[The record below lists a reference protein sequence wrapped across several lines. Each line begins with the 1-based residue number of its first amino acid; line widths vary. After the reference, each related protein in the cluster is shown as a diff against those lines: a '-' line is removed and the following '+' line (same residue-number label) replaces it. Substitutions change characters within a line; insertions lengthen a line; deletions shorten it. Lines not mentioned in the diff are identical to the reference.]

1 MRIAD
6 HAARPKAGDDGA
18 AGYEIA
24 VSGYRPV
31 ARACMLAARQKDR
44 AMTGDWFQT
53 RIVEPGLTLVT
64 EPFVHEY
71 FSANVFV
78 LQGRDRD
85 LVIDTGMGL
94 RPLREN
100 LPLTPGKPVVAVAT
114 HIHLDHVGG
123 LHEFEERAGPA
134 VSEAAFAAMPD
145 ALTYAGMFRGYPG
158 AVARAPSPGW
168 NSEDYRLQPAPLGR
182 ALRPNDR
189 IDLGDRRFTVFA
201 LPGHSPDSIGLLD
214 EADGLFFCGDA
225 IYPGGL
231 IDGLPDSDRR
241 AYRSTMRL
249 ILSLPIRLACGGH
262 GSVMDPGTVRMIA
275 EDYLHATDRRG

>member
-1 MRIAD
+1 MAENWY
-6 HAARPKAGDDGA
+6 A
-18 AGYEIA
+18 
-24 VSGYRPV
+24 
-31 ARACMLAARQKDR
+31 
-44 AMTGDWFQT
+44 T
-53 RIVEPGLTLVT
+53 RMVEPGLSVVT
-64 EPFVHEY
+64 EPFVHDY
-71 FSANVFV
+71 FSANVFI
-78 LQGRDRD
+78 LEGRERD

-94 RPLREN
+94 RPLRDS
-100 LPLTPGKPVVAVAT
+100 LALTPGKPVIAVAT

-134 VSEAAFAAMPD
+134 VSAAAFATMPD
-145 ALTYAGMFRGYPG
+145 ALTYAGMFRGFPG
-158 AVARAPSPGW
+158 AVTRAPSPGW
-168 NSEDYRLQPAPLGR
+168 SSEDYRLAPAPLGR
-182 ALRPNDR
+182 ALRSNDR
-189 IDLGDRRFTVFA
+189 IDLGDRSFTVFA

-214 EADGLFFCGDA
+214 EEDGLFFCGDA

-262 GSVMDPGTVRMIA
+262 GEVMDPGTVRMIA